1 MVSDLNDGNWLDIYI
16 ANDYYLPD
24 AIYMNQGDGSFD
36 EQVKELTKQ
45 VSFAGMGA
53 DIADINNDSHKDI
66 FVLDM
71 ATSDHYQSKTLMAS
85 MNTER
90 FNMLTNDLGYQDQ
103 YMFKTFQLN
112 NGNNIFNNVAQLTGL
127 AKTNWSWAV
136 LMADFNNDENKD
148 IYITN
153 GYRRYATNRD
163 TRTVV
168 SIAQHVFP
176 TGVPLEV
183 KKRIYYDMPEEKV
196 ANMIYENEGRLSFTD
211 KLTAWGVDDLSY
223 SNGAAYADLDND
235 GDLELLVNNI
245 DEEAFLYKNL
255 SVENSS
261 GNYLNVKTNGNLSE
275 SFPKITLIY
284 RGDQQVIENKRVRGY
299 RSAVDDLA
307 HFGLGEIKR
316 IDTVRVD
323 WLSGKRQEQYE
334 VKANHVVTFDEE
346 DAQESSKEKGSS
358 YMSQA
363 DVNGDG
369 HQNLY
374 IGGAAGQAG
383 ELFIGDGIGYEFAP
397 SKAFEADTSS
407 EDMESVFFDLDGD
420 NDLDLYVVSGGNE
433 FPSNAKQY
441 RDRLYIND
449 GWGSFSKATS
459 SVLDGF
465 TFSGKSVSSIDF
477 DNDGDTDLIIGNR
490 IAPQRYRTSVPS
502 IVLEND
508 NGKLIDVTEEVFSD
522 LKTFGIIN
530 KVVTADF
537 DNDEWEDL
545 LITGEWS
552 SIGLFR
558 NVKGIFQ
565 NISSESNLNSEP
577 GCWYSAQATDVNKDG
592 FPDFVVG
599 NVGLN
604 SKYKTSVEKPLK
616 VFAGDFD
623 ENDSFARASVIDIFG
638 SGLNDS
644 YQKEVNTFESVLLIN
659 NGDNTFEKVI
669 LPIEAQLF
677 PILDIATY
685 DVNKDGFED
694 LLLVGSI
701 YNTEAETP
709 RMDAESGLVL
719 ISDQKGG
726 YLINSDLNREFYFN
740 GNSKSIEIIK
750 NENGQYAVVGFN
762 DANISAFEIK

>member
-1 MVSDLNDGNWLDIYI
+1 M
-16 ANDYYLPD
+16 
-24 AIYMNQGDGSFD
+24 
-36 EQVKELTKQ
+36 
-45 VSFAGMGA
+45 
-53 DIADINNDSHKDI
+53 
-66 FVLDM
+66 
-71 ATSDHYQSKTLMAS
+71 
-85 MNTER
+85 
-90 FNMLTNDLGYQDQ
+90 
-103 YMFKTFQLN
+103 
-112 NGNNIFNNVAQLTGL
+112 
-127 AKTNWSWAV
+127 
-136 LMADFNNDENKD
+136 
-148 IYITN
+148 
-153 GYRRYATNRD
+153 
-163 TRTVV
+163 
-168 SIAQHVFP
+168 
-176 TGVPLEV
+176 
-183 KKRIYYDMPEEKV
+183 
-196 ANMIYENEGRLSFTD
+196 
-211 KLTAWGVDDLSY
+211 DDLSY

-275 SFPKITLIY
+275 SFPKVTLIY

-334 VKANHVVTFDEE
+334 VKANHVITFDEE
-346 DAQESSKEKGSS
+346 DAQESSKEKESSGSS
-358 YMSQA
+358 FENVNATDIGLAFKHEENEYDDFEKEILLPYKQSTLGPYMSQA

-397 SKAFEADTSS
+397 SKAFEADASS

-508 NGKLIDVTEEVFSD
+508 NGKLIDVTEEVFPD

-565 NISSESNLNSEP
+565 NISSESNLNSEL

-623 ENDSFARASVIDIFG
+623 ENDSFDLVLSTKYEGEYVPFRGKECSTDQMPFIGEKYPTYDSFARASVIDIFG

-659 NGDNTFEKVI
+659 NGDIPSKRSFS
-669 LPIEAQLF
+669 PSRHSYF
-677 PILDIATY
+677 PYWTLRHT
-685 DVNKDGFED
+685 
-694 LLLVGSI
+694 
-701 YNTEAETP
+701 
-709 RMDAESGLVL
+709 M
-719 ISDQKGG
+719 
-726 YLINSDLNREFYFN
+726 
-740 GNSKSIEIIK
+740 
-750 NENGQYAVVGFN
+750 
-762 DANISAFEIK
+762 